1 MLSILSLEKKDYL
14 TASLSAFA
22 ARNRGTRAAATFTG
36 SPVLG
41 LRAVRAARVF
51 TEKIPR
57 PAIDTSSPFLSVL
70 VIPLMR
76 LSMTSSA
83 CTLVPPTMPCTSSTS
98 AALFIVIVCDPKGV
112 FWNMSDNLVRACK
125 QGALRYYHYIA
136 RVFGCKI
143 DKMIYILYTV
153 YELNP
158 FFMNFVSLMIISFC
172 VGVILTMT
180 PIAIVLY
187 RKSKTL
193 KKEIEKQKKPSTGGL
208 CFFILFLRLCRK
220 CTRNHQ
226 EVRDRSHTFLIL
238 LHFL

>member
-1 MLSILSLEKKDYL
+1 
-14 TASLSAFA
+14 
-22 ARNRGTRAAATFTG
+22 
-36 SPVLG
+36 
-41 LRAVRAARVF
+41 
-51 TEKIPR
+51 
-57 PAIDTSSPFLSVL
+57 
-70 VIPLMR
+70 
-76 LSMTSSA
+76 
-83 CTLVPPTMPCTSSTS
+83 
-98 AALFIVIVCDPKGV
+98 
-112 FWNMSDNLVRACK
+112 
-125 QGALRYYHYIA
+125 
-136 RVFGCKI
+136 
-143 DKMIYILYTV
+143 
-153 YELNP
+153 
-158 FFMNFVSLMIISFC
+158 MNFVSLMIISFC